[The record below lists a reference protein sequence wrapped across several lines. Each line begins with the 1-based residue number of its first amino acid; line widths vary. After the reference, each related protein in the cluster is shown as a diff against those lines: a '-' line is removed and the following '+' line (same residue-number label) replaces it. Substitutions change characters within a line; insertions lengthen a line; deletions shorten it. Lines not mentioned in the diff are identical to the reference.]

1 MQVTFVAT
9 PAFPTS
15 SVPAMIMTFGSAY
28 GYSPTSG
35 QTALHGTALYQTPVP
50 VAGAIVSPGV
60 VMYSFV
66 IATTVSA
73 PFNFGEMLLTS
84 PDGSLVY
91 SIGVLENLLNRVTGE
106 SVEVSVFFNVTTDP
120 VSMFG
125 YTSSSTSATILPYL
139 GPVSNLAPVDLNAS
153 AGNIFLVQSPVN
165 AADSMLVYAS
175 YQRASIAN
183 DFDSWSLEN
192 YVLVGE
198 GLTSGV
204 SGGSVVLPITVTPL
218 TFVGQYIFQT
228 DGYVRAPSAVSVVSG
243 YANVALDS
251 PALAMTP
258 ANTPYKIYQYT
269 GSASQAETF
278 VGQLTVTPA
287 QINAI
292 AALTASL
299 VFLSDGS
306 RPMTGPLNA
315 GTLKVINAADAT
327 DPTDLVNYET
337 MTSTFGLSEVL
348 LEALSN
354 SVASLTATLESVQ
367 ANVDNQVAINASL
380 SDRITHLGG

>member
-35 QTALHGTALYQTPVP
+35 QTALHWTALYQTPVP

-125 YTSSSTSATILPYL
+125 YTSSSTIATILPYL

>member
-228 DGYVRAPSAVSVVSG
+228 DGYVRAPSAVTVVSG